1 MVTPTPTW
9 AGLCLRGRGRPW
21 RNPFLTAAL
30 HPYARLVDDVF
41 LELFDPENPPALGP
55 GPRQGRLSIAQV
67 DAGLARAFV
76 TSSARPESRPLIR
89 ALALLWHDHHD
100 AAHALVQDASGGEG
114 AYIHGMLHR
123 REPDFWNAKYWFRR
137 VGSLPFFK
145 PLAEELKRMEG
156 VEALVAG
163 GSFDAARF
171 VDMVE
176 AGAPDEETLKRVQAA
191 EFRVVVDHL
200 AR

>member
-1 MVTPTPTW
+1 MGAPTPTW
-9 AGLCLRGRGRPW
+9 AGRGMVRAR
-21 RNPFLTAAL
+21 RNPFLTAAPHL
-30 HPYARLVDDVF
+30 YAPLVDDVF
-41 LELFDPENPPALGP
+41 IELFDPENPPDLGP
-55 GPRQGRLSIAQV
+55 GPRKGRLSVARV
-67 DAGLARAFV
+67 DAGLARAFGE
-76 TSSARPESRPLIR
+76 SSTRPETRPMIR
-89 ALALLWHDHHD
+89 ALALLWHDHHA

-137 VGSLPFFK
+137 VGPLPFFK
-145 PLAEELKRMEG
+145 PLAEQLKRMKG
-156 VEALVAG
+156 VEALVGG

-176 AGAPDEETLKRVQAA
+176 TGSPDEETLKRVQSA
-191 EFRVVVDHL
+191 EFRVVFDHL

>member
-1 MVTPTPTW
+1 MVAPTPTW
-9 AGLCLRGRGRPW
+9 AGRGMVRAR
-21 RNPFLTAAL
+21 RNPFLTAAP

-41 LELFDPENPPALGP
+41 LKLFDPENPPALGP
-55 GPRQGRLSIAQV
+55 GPRQDRLSIARV
-67 DAGLARAFV
+67 DAGLARV
-76 TSSARPESRPLIR
+76 LWESSTRPESRPMIR

-137 VGSLPFFK
+137 AGPMPFFK
-145 PLAEELKRMEG
+145 PLAEQLKRMKG
-156 VEALVAG
+156 VEALVGG

-176 AGAPDEETLKRVQAA
+176 AGASDEVTLKRVQAA

>member
-1 MVTPTPTW
+1 MV
-9 AGLCLRGRGRPW
+9 RPW

-41 LELFDPENPPALGP
+41 LELFDPENPPAPGP
-55 GPRQGRLSIAQV
+55 GPRKGRLSIAQV
-67 DAGLARAFV
+67 DAGLARAFGE
-76 TSSARPESRPLIR
+76 SSSRLESRPLIR

-137 VGSLPFFK
+137 VGPMPFFK
-145 PLAEELKRMEG
+145 PLAEQLKRLEG
-156 VEALVAG
+156 AGALLSG
-163 GSFDAARF
+163 GSFDASRF

-176 AGAPDEETLKRVQAA
+176 AGSPDEATLKRVQTA
-191 EFRVVVDHL
+191 EFHVVVDHL